1 LVGTREN
8 ATTEPLAGRVSIESI
23 ESFVSQNL
31 EELAAFLGDMRKAE
45 IRLLLETYNRRVDA
59 VENDKAML
67 IEIPQNLG

>member
-1 LVGTREN
+1 
-8 ATTEPLAGRVSIESI
+8 VSIESI